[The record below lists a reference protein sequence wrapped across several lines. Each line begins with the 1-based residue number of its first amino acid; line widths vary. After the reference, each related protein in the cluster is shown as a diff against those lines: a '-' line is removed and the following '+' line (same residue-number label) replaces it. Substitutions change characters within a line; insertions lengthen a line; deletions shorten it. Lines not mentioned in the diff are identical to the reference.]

1 MLYEPYRCYTS
12 RIDVRDGTVV
22 NIYIFA
28 FSEMEP
34 VDEDWLEHA
43 NAEEKELMDKKSE
56 MKHVDENWISLL
68 EQAKAEEKELRNKR
82 RWLLGLPTSEDE
94 DKEGDEEGD
103 GDEDEDEDVKGSSIE
118 IKRHPIPES
127 LLREDDVSYE
137 IIKSLVEKE
146 ACNSKNMYHI
156 SEDEIQLVH
165 SPRDVRGILH
175 LIKDMTNQGLDR
187 FGEAL
192 TGGSVKFEKTRWKM
206 TQTIKGCLLSSLNKR
221 RKIKLS
227 ESQSAVLKNPHNY
240 RWSSESRFI
249 PADSDSYRAAVY
261 KILGALEA
269 LPTQT
274 LSAMHRKI
282 KGIKGYMPRLIPPK
296 KSGWGRDTL
305 IKHLRKKSLKL
316 LSKLKEGDSLQ
327 EPLAKAMD
335 VAGLHLK
342 LIQGCEFATNFV
354 IQPSPDTNALQNEI
368 AKCIKLLDQRV
379 ELRVLKDIQQ
389 ALNAAGEKIADR
401 SLRALVRN
409 LLTEYLCECS
419 DMEVVPERLH
429 QVLAIMRKSC
439 KAPLPHPPEKMK
451 IEEDVESILSVSAS
465 MKQLVWDL
473 IPPSEDEKLDQGFA
487 DAYMEDLEDSY
498 EEEEDDDDDDDDVS
512 MPSASTGKSK
522 VKLSQCMHLMRHHLV
537 TVKITQQEEGHPVI
551 FDDERSMCKNNR
563 YLAVQAATD
572 EASVVAYRLID
583 HILNDYAQIQQAS
596 DKSSLGVEEGNIKQK
611 KRKAARDEPQE
622 EEDDGSGSFVLK
634 AVEELLPSFAKKCE
648 GLKKLK

>member
-1 MLYEPYRCYTS
+1 MPQIPSPL
-12 RIDVRDGTVV
+12 
-22 NIYIFA
+22 FA

-34 VDEDWLEHA
+34 VDEDWLEHV
-43 NAEEKELMDKKSE
+43 NAEEKELMDKRSE
-56 MKHVDENWISLL
+56 MKHVDEDWISLL
-68 EQAKAEEKELRNKR
+68 EQANAEEKELRNKR
-82 RWLLGLPTSEDE
+82 RWLLGLSTSED
-94 DKEGDEEGD
+94 GDGD
-103 GDEDEDEDVKGSSIE
+103 GDEYEDGDGDEDVKGSSIE

-156 SEDEIQLVH
+156 REDEMQLVH
-165 SPRDVRGILH
+165 SPRDVRGVLH

-187 FGEAL
+187 FAEAL

-206 TQTIKGCLLSSLNKR
+206 TQTIKGRLLSSSLKKR

-227 ESQSAVLKNPHNY
+227 ENQSAVLKNLHNY

-274 LSAMHRKI
+274 LSGMHRKI

-379 ELRVLKDIQQ
+379 ELQVLKDIQQ

-419 DMEVVPERLH
+419 DMEVVPECLH

-439 KAPLPHPPEKMK
+439 KAPLPHPEKMK

-473 IPPSEDEKLDQGFA
+473 IPPEDEKLDQGFA
-487 DAYMEDLEDSY
+487 DAYMEDLEDSH
-498 EEEEDDDDDDDDVS
+498 EEEDDDDDDDDVNT
-512 MPSASTGKSK
+512 PSASTGKRK
-522 VKLSQCMHLMRHHLV
+522 VKLSQHMHLMRHHLV
-537 TVKITQQEEGHPVI
+537 SVKNTQQQEGHPVM

-596 DKSSLGVEEGNIKQK
+596 DKSSLGVEEGNSKQK
-611 KRKAARDEPQE
+611 KRKAATNEPQE
-622 EEDDGSGSFVLK
+622 EEDDGSGSLVLK